1 MSKRRS
7 KHHNGGEG
15 ERLIGS
21 PEELINR
28 LIMGESEKNWALN
41 QLVNEGSKHKQ
52 VLTALLLNRLYKL
65 MLTVENSSGDTFEMQ
80 DGYPLAG
87 LNGDGEILFP
97 LQISLNLGKDTKTEE
112 IIEAIS
118 HASKHE
124 VLAYAMAIQV
134 IEWVISTTAQTEE
147 RIF

>member
-1 MSKRRS
+1 MSKHTS
-7 KHHNGGEG
+7 KHNNEGEG
-15 ERLIGS
+15 TRLIGS

-28 LIMGESEKNWALN
+28 LITGESEKNWALN

-65 MLTVENSSGDTFEMQ
+65 ILTVEKNTEETFELQ
-80 DGYPLAG
+80 EGFPLAG

-97 LQISLNLGKDTKTEE
+97 LQIPLNLGKDAKTEE

-124 VLAYAMAIQV
+124 ALAFAMAVQV
-134 IEWVISTTAQTEE
+134 IEWVINTMENTEE